1 MVSEVSS
8 VMRVVGVEV
17 TRWVMAVRVVVD
29 GLDVVRVVME
39 SAVGVLKIVP

>member
-17 TRWVMAVRVVVD
+17 TRWVMAVRIVVG
-29 GLDVVRVVME
+29 GLNVVRVVME
-39 SAVGVLKIVP
+39 SAVGVLKTVP